1 MWSFSITSK
10 KIKKMLKLKSKDII
24 LLLLYAIPNTI
35 LSFVIIYIINNV
47 LSGNEQFLKDY
58 MIIVFLSAV
67 GYTYLL
73 NVIFQ
78 KRLNKYAFNI
88 LYKYEKNLFN
98 QILSAPLV
106 TLEKFGTQR
115 FYTAMEDLRIFSNL
129 PYTVTHTVSSLLML
143 ILGVIYM
150 FTLSITSAGIVLAL
164 IILVAI
170 CYFIV
175 MNTMSNQVS
184 RLRKYN
190 EYYYNYVNDLILGF
204 KELKLNVSR
213 RKNIMKKYLGPNR
226 DDSEHL
232 DFKINY
238 VFLTINMFSQY
249 GLYVVI
255 AAVLFGLPALG
266 LLERGDV
273 IAYIVVIL
281 FISGPINNLI
291 NLQQMYTRF
300 MVANKRITKFMKD
313 FQIEVEIIK
322 PVENEDHTFQSLEF
336 RDLTFNY
343 KNENEEKT
351 FALGPMNLKIN
362 KGEVLFVVGG
372 NGSGKSTFI
381 NILTGLYKPTE
392 GKIVINSNEH
402 LNIEDDLQDS
412 MTAIFTNNHIFS
424 QNYDDYELK
433 NNEEYKELIKT
444 MGLDKVVTDDKEESA
459 RRKFSKGQSKRMSM
473 IFALLEKKPIL
484 ILDEWAADQDP
495 HFRKFFYEVL
505 IPKLRSEGKTIIA
518 VTHDDAYF
526 TLADRIIKF
535 DYGKIIKDVSTLN
548 YKEELAE
555 NLWT

>member
-1 MWSFSITSK
+1 
-10 KIKKMLKLKSKDII
+10 MLKLKPKDII
-24 LLLLYAIPNTI
+24 LLLLYAIPNTL
-35 LSFVIIYIINNV
+35 LSFGIIYIINNV
-47 LSGNEQFLKDY
+47 LSGNEEFLKDY

-78 KRLNKYAFNI
+78 KGLNKYAFKI
-88 LYKYEKNLFN
+88 LYENEKNLFN
-98 QILSAPLV
+98 QILRAPLV

-143 ILGVIYM
+143 VLGVVYM
-150 FTLSITSAGIVLAL
+150 FTLSPISAGIVLVL
-164 IILVAI
+164 IILVAV

-175 MNTMSNQVS
+175 MNTMSSQVS
-184 RLRKYN
+184 RLRKFN
-190 EYYYNYVNDLILGF
+190 EHYYSYVDDLILGF
-204 KELKLNVSR
+204 KELKLSVSR
-213 RKNIMKKYLGPNR
+213 RKNIMEKYLNPNR
-226 DDSEHL
+226 DDSEDL

-238 VFLTINMFSQY
+238 VFLSINMISQY

-255 AAVLFGLPALG
+255 AAILFGLPSLG
-266 LLERGDV
+266 LLERDDV
-273 IAYIVVIL
+273 IAYVVVIL

-300 MVANKRITKFMKD
+300 MVANKRIKNFMKD
-313 FQIEVEIIK
+313 FQIDDEVRNPIQ
-322 PVENEDHTFQSLEF
+322 NEDHKFQSLEF
-336 RDLTFNY
+336 KNISFNY
-343 KNENEEKT
+343 ESENDEKT
-351 FALGPMNLKIN
+351 FALGPIDLTISQ
-362 KGEVLFVVGG
+362 GEVLFVVGG

-381 NILTGLYKPTE
+381 NVLTGLYMPTE
-392 GKIVINSNEH
+392 GEIVLNDNKD
-402 LNIEDDLQDS
+402 LNIKDDLQDS

-424 QNYDDYELK
+424 HNYDDYVLENNKEYGEL
-433 NNEEYKELIKT
+433 LKT
-444 MGLDKVVTDDKEESA
+444 MQLDNVVEDDTEESA

-495 HFRKFFYEVL
+495 HFRKYFYEEL

-526 TLADRIIKF
+526 HLADRIIKF
-535 DYGKIIKDVSTLN
+535 DYGKIVKDVN
-548 YKEELAE
+548 VVNNKEELAE
-555 NLWT
+555 NLWA